1 MVVMTAVAPT
11 ATLPT
16 ARELEM
22 MTPAV
27 DLAPAVKA
35 FFGTWEGTWD
45 GVLASRLVVE
55 AMDATSARIVY
66 ARADNP

>member
-1 MVVMTAVAPT
+1 
-11 ATLPT
+11 
-16 ARELEM
+16 M